1 MYPGPSCPDCPSPE
15 ELSAM
20 EVDGRIHKVLD
31 LGVSPNPGVGPVPLR
46 KGITSAS
53 VSTLG
58 PVSVAFALKS
68 FHDAC
73 DFA

>member
-1 MYPGPSCPDCPSPE
+1 
-15 ELSAM
+15 M

-31 LGVSPNPGVGPVPLR
+31 IGVSLNPGVGPVPLR